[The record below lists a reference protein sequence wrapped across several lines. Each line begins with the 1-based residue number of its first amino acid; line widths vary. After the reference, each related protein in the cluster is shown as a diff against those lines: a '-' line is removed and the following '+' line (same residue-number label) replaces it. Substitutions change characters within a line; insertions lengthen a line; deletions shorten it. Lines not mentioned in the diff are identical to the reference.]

1 MFFDISDVFSKTV
14 DAALTKIGIRVVSD
28 KTLLMMQIFMTFA
41 KGQGHSDLLK
51 MMNNT
56 KMSFFQTLI
65 PLEAPNLACL
75 CLISKLLKACIAREL
90 SPKVK
95 VTAIFLAVK

>member
-41 KGQGHSDLLK
+41 KGQGHGDLLK
-51 MMNNT
+51 MKKNAINDIF
-56 KMSFFQTLI
+56 KHHFSYRHQTWH
-65 PLEAPNLACL
+65 AFD
-75 CLISKLLKACIAREL
+75 
-90 SPKVK
+90 
-95 VTAIFLAVK
+95 FL

>member
-1 MFFDISDVFSKTV
+1 MFFDISDVFWKTV

-51 MMNNT
+51 MIKNAINDIF
-56 KMSFFQTLI
+56 KHYFSYRHQTWH
-65 PLEAPNLACL
+65 AFD
-75 CLISKLLKACIAREL
+75 
-90 SPKVK
+90 
-95 VTAIFLAVK
+95 FL

>member
-1 MFFDISDVFSKTV
+1 MFFDISDVFSKTI

-51 MMNNT
+51 MMKNT
-56 KMSFFQTLI
+56 KKMPFSNTFSSRGTKLGM
-65 PLEAPNLACL
+65 PLFD
-75 CLISKLLKACIAREL
+75 IKTFKGMHS
-90 SPKVK
+90 
-95 VTAIFLAVK
+95 